1 MFLNKIS
8 KKLKPLQQ
16 TKLITKTNREEVKK
30 AITNSKTGKTP
41 GPDGLSIEFYKESWH
56 IIGPDLI
63 EVYQNLFQTGKI
75 SSDMEKRLNFFNLQ
89 KRTQK
94 QNRSL

>member
-16 TKLITKTNREEVKK
+16 TELITKTNREEVKK

-41 GPDGLSIEFYKESWH
+41 GPDGLSIEFYKEAWH

-75 SSDMEKRLNFFNLQ
+75 FSDMEKRLNFFNLQ